1 MIRLNEPSPFEL
13 YLPEGPGP
21 FPLIC
26 FTPIL
31 GRLAFW
37 EDFFLE
43 RRLSRF
49 FARQGFAT
57 ALIERPI
64 FEFNPARGLEQIQ
77 GYLEES
83 VARNKKVLDF
93 LMEEKKGSTDPARI
107 GSYGMSFGAVVNA
120 LWAASD
126 PRPKA
131 HVFSL
136 IGGNIPEII
145 LTSRDPLMRNYL
157 QAIQMSRGKDG
168 LKPALQQAIRSEPL
182 KVCRSIPRENVL
194 MFLAIFDR
202 VIRFRYGLA
211 LRQVLGKPETVFLP
225 LGHYTSILTIPL
237 LKWKVISFFKKK
249 LNR

>member
-1 MIRLNEPSPFEL
+1 MILFKEPSPFEL

-26 FTPIL
+26 LTPIL
-31 GRLAFW
+31 GRLAFL

-43 RRLSRF
+43 HRLAPF
-49 FARQGFAT
+49 FASQGFAT

-64 FEFNPARGLEQIQ
+64 FEFNPAQGLEQIQ
-77 GYLEES
+77 EYLEES
-83 VARNKKVLDF
+83 LRRNKKVLDY
-93 LMEEKKGSTDPARI
+93 LIQQKEIDPQRI
-107 GSYGMSFGAVVNA
+107 GSYGMSFGAVVNS

-126 PRPKA
+126 PRLKA

-145 LTSRDPLMRNYL
+145 LTSRDPLMRAYL
-157 QAIQMSRGKDG
+157 KAILDSRGG
-168 LKPALQQAIRSEPL
+168 QNLKSALEEAIRLDPL
-182 KVCRSIPRENVL
+182 KTSHSIPRENIL
-194 MFLAIFDR
+194 MFLALFDH

-211 LRQVLGKPETVFLP
+211 LWRVLGKPETVFLP
-225 LGHYTSILTIPL
+225 LGHYASILTIPI

-249 LNR
+249 LGR